1 MSSATKGALKA
12 AKAAIDSHKYE
23 EAERHARSVLETDP
37 KHYTAAVFLGLAL
50 EKQGNIS
57 EAERVYL
64 SAKRNKPKEVLALQG
79 LQSVYE
85 QQAAQKV
92 DEYGDVSR
100 QLADFYAAAEDL
112 HKCQSIVD
120 KYVGFAKQHGT
131 ATQYKNALVLMLPDS
146 PIYDFLQGRL
156 PHPSQTYSRVIEIT
170 ETEESKLANKLIGER
185 RTRIGAKIGDVT
197 TEVKLEIYRKSDL
210 EKLYQDVINWS
221 LDDDIRRKYEE
232 RLLQRAYDT
241 LAVLPS
247 DGKAE
252 KRQEVQKL
260 AEGMVILKHPYS
272 LAWNITFDW
281 SDYERIADYDV
292 SLLRN
297 YVSLFPE
304 DGLAKILNGYLE
316 SDFSP
321 FPKLPRE
328 DIKAENENGE
338 GEEAE
343 IDGPLS
349 AEDRLIIMSEG
360 LEQSA
365 RSITS
370 QRLMGEYYLA
380 LEEYSTVVG
389 CAKKMLELL
398 ELEKS
403 ISGLELQN
411 SIDAANVTLGTAFV
425 HHESP
430 RNHPKARQLFEGVVE
445 RTPTNTAALIGLG
458 LILEEETEYEEAIE
472 FFERVLQT
480 STDIRIKSEAAW
492 CRTLMGDYVTGLQS
506 LKKCLEEFQSSKDT
520 NKDLLSLLHYRIGNA
535 MWNQDTSRVAR
546 KDRNGAYAHFLA
558 SLKANVHY
566 APAYTSLGY
575 YYADY
580 GKDRIRARK
589 CFQKAFELSVSE
601 VDAAE
606 RLARLFADQKDWELM
621 EAVSERV
628 IDSGKVRPPPGS
640 KKKGISWPFAA
651 LGVCQLNNQEYPKS
665 IASFQAAL
673 RFSPEDF
680 HSWIGL
686 GESYHGLGRHIAA
699 IKAFE
704 HAISL
709 QSNNKSLE
717 STWFARYMLANVKRE
732 LGYYEDAIDA
742 YDAVLE
748 IRSDEVGVALA
759 LLQTYVDYSWSCVS
773 GGLFGKAIDICAL
786 AIEVAGKLVNLNSG
800 AFNLWKALGDICSLY
815 TWAERYSNKFPSG
828 KFLHLLEKDREQTT
842 YEYLNEIDHI
852 DWETSVSLLSEPQG
866 KKSTPSLNAAILC
879 QKRAIHCVAN
889 DTYAQ
894 AVAWYN
900 LGWTEYR
907 ASSSIALSSKE
918 INQLLRA
925 AVQCF
930 KKAIELES
938 GNSEFWDALGIVTT
952 KLNPKVAQH
961 SFVRSL
967 HLNDRSAKTW
977 TNLGTLYL
985 LENDFQL
992 ANEAFT
998 RGQSSDPEYAH
1009 AWLGQ
1014 GVLALITGDL
1024 KEAHG
1029 LFTHA
1034 FEIADATSLIVKKLY
1049 SATSFDHLLSSDA
1062 HSDSLELLQP
1072 LFALHQLRSQKQGDE
1087 IYLHLSALMA
1097 ERLGDTVEPSET
1109 LEEVCTQ
1116 LEEDYERSE
1125 SSIVLGRF
1133 AQAKA
1138 DLARAYLASGDFDAA
1153 IENAETALDLSAE
1166 EETGSANGSER
1177 LKYRLS
1183 AHITSGLAHSS
1194 SDNAKSAIAM
1204 FREALQESGSD
1215 PDIVTVLSQIL
1226 WARGGQKEQDVAREQ
1241 LFDCLEKHPGHI
1253 GATSLLAVIAILD
1266 NDRDT
1271 LQAVSA
1277 DLDLLRTH
1285 DDLGAQN
1292 KVKVTRLLAAVNR
1305 FLQPS
1310 GTGTGIENIMIA
1322 DASNSIML
1330 EPSTTDGWSLLAS
1343 LSQENTFPADMALIT
1358 AQGSVPPKGHL
1369 DATELAAA
1377 FAGTGLAAD
1386 AQKAIMFAPW
1396 LTAGWET
1403 LA

>member
-12 AKAAIDSHKYE
+12 AKAAIDGHKYE
-23 EAERHARSVLETDP
+23 EAERHARSVLQTDP

-50 EKQGNIS
+50 EKQGNVS
-57 EAERVYL
+57 EAEKVYL
-64 SAKRNKPKEVLALQG
+64 SAVRNKPKEPLALQG

-92 DEYGDVSR
+92 DAYGNVSR
-100 QLADFYAAAEDL
+100 QLAEFYAAAEDL
-112 HKCQSIVD
+112 DKCQSMVD
-120 KYVGFAKQHGT
+120 KYVGFAKQHGI
-131 ATQYKNALVLMLPDS
+131 ATQYKNALVLMLPGS
-146 PIYDFLQGRL
+146 PIYDFLEGRL

-170 ETEESKLANKLIGER
+170 ETEESQLTNKLIGER

-210 EKLYQDVINWS
+210 EKLYQDIINWS
-221 LDDDIRRKYEE
+221 MDDDIRRMYEE

-241 LAVLPS
+241 LAVLPV
-247 DGKAE
+247 DEKAE
-252 KRQEVQKL
+252 KRHQVQKL

-272 LAWNITFDW
+272 LAWNIMFDW
-281 SDYERIADYDV
+281 SDHERIADYDA
-292 SLLRN
+292 SILRN

-304 DGLAKILNGYLE
+304 DGLAKVLNGYLE
-316 SDFSP
+316 SEFSP

-328 DIKAENENGE
+328 DVKADNQNG

-343 IDGPLS
+343 IDDPLS
-349 AEDRLIIMSEG
+349 AEDRLIMMSEG

-370 QRLMGEYYLA
+370 QRFMGEYYLA

-398 ELEKS
+398 DLEKS

-411 SIDAANVTLGTAFV
+411 STDAANVTLGTAFV

-445 RTPTNTAALIGLG
+445 RMPTNAAALIGLG
-458 LILEEETEYEEAIE
+458 LILEEEAEYEEAIE

-492 CRTLMGDYVTGLQS
+492 CRALMGDFTTGLQS
-506 LKKCLEEFQSSKDT
+506 LKKCLEDFQSSKDT
-520 NKDLLSLLHYRIGNA
+520 NRDLLSLLHYRIGNA
-535 MWNQDTSRVAR
+535 MWNQDISRAAR
-546 KDRNGAYAHFLA
+546 KDRDGAYAHFLA

-580 GKDRIRARK
+580 GKDKIRARK

-601 VDAAE
+601 VEAAE

-628 IDSGKVRPPPGS
+628 IESGKVRPPPGS

-651 LGVCQLNNQEYPKS
+651 LGVCQLNKQEYAKS

-673 RFSPEDF
+673 RFSPHDF
-680 HSWIGL
+680 HSWVGL
-686 GESYHGLGRHIAA
+686 GEGYHGLGRHIAA

-709 QSNNKSLE
+709 QANNKDLE
-717 STWFARYMLANVKRE
+717 STWFAKYMLANVRRE

-773 GGLFGKAIDICAL
+773 GGLFGRATDICTL
-786 AIEVAGKLVNLNSG
+786 AIEVAEKLVNLKSG
-800 AFNLWKALGDICSLY
+800 TFNLWKALGDICSVY
-815 TWAERYSNKFPSG
+815 TWAKRYSSKFPLG
-828 KFLHLLEKDREQTT
+828 KLLGILEKDREQST
-842 YEYLNEIDHI
+842 YECLKDIDHI
-852 DWETSVSLLSEPQG
+852 DWETSVSLLSEPQD
-866 KKSTPSLNAAILC
+866 KQSTPCLTTAILC

-889 DTYAQ
+889 DTHAQ

-907 ASSSIALSSKE
+907 ASSSIAVSSKE
-918 INQLLRA
+918 INQFLKA

-952 KLNPKVAQH
+952 KLNSKVAQH
-961 SFVRSL
+961 SFIRSL

-985 LENDFQL
+985 LENDLQL

-1014 GVLALITGDL
+1014 GVLALLTGDL

-1049 SATSFDHLLSSDA
+1049 SATSFDHLLSSKA
-1062 HSDSLELLQP
+1062 HSDTLELLQP

-1087 IYLHLSALMA
+1087 MYLHLSALMA
-1097 ERLGDTVEPSET
+1097 ERLGDTMEPSET
-1109 LEEVCTQ
+1109 LQEVCTQ
-1116 LEEDYERSE
+1116 LEEEYERSE

-1138 DLARAYLASGDFDAA
+1138 DLARAYLANGNFDAA
-1153 IENAETALDLSAE
+1153 IENAETALNLSAE
-1166 EETGSANGSER
+1166 EETGSANVSER
-1177 LKYRLS
+1177 LNYRLS

-1194 SDNAKSAIAM
+1194 NDNAKSAIAM
-1204 FREALQESGSD
+1204 FREALQESQSN

-1241 LFDCLEKHPGHI
+1241 LFDCLEEYPGHI

-1271 LQAVSA
+1271 LQAVTA
-1277 DLDLLRTH
+1277 DLDLLWTH
-1285 DDLGAQN
+1285 DDLGTQN
-1292 KVKVTRLLAAVNR
+1292 KVKLTRLLASMNR
-1305 FLQPS
+1305 FLQPNGS
-1310 GTGTGIENIMIA
+1310 ETGVENVMIG
-1322 DASNSIML
+1322 DATSSIML
-1330 EPSTTDGWSLLAS
+1330 EPSATEGWSLLAS
-1343 LSQENTFPADMALIT
+1343 LSQENRFPADMALIT

-1369 DATELAAA
+1369 GATELAEA
-1377 FAGTGLAAD
+1377 FAGTGLAAN

-1396 LTAGWET
+1396 LTAGWEI